1 MSRSTYHLPFFY
13 LHTLSNHILKSNLMD
28 LDSPTQS
35 WQAHALILCINFVR
49 HHGFQKIYFDFIVGE
64 LHYVTS

>member
-1 MSRSTYHLPFFY
+1 
-13 LHTLSNHILKSNLMD
+13 MD

-35 WQAHALILCINFVR
+35 WPAHALILWITNFVR